1 MVVSLVRNLNSK
13 NSVHKLLEE
22 RIEKANPSRQLTTEE
37 KKLLNKLGAIAD
49 KLKRGENVQNR
60 QLKIWLSDDEYAAI
74 DAERQEQ
81 LALREELKEKPIELK
96 RYEKKLR
103 DATF

>member
-1 MVVSLVRNLNSK
+1 MKNFESL
-13 NSVHKLLEE
+13 
-22 RIEKANPSRQLTTEE
+22 KAFWF
-37 KKLLNKLGAIAD
+37 
-49 KLKRGENVQNR
+49 
-60 QLKIWLSDDEYAAI
+60 KIRLSDDEYAAI
-74 DAERQEQ
+74 DAEWQEQ